1 MDPNLNLQLVSFLV
15 LCLAVNGVTGYATV
29 TGSVFC
35 DQCKDG
41 ERSLFDFPVSG
52 IKVSV
57 TCSDENGQVYMSR
70 EETTNWLGGYVM
82 RFDGTPDLSN
92 CYAQVSDNGAQQQ
105 GSKSSCSIASGPA
118 QKLKLMFSF
127 FGFETFAADV
137 LLTQPVQPLSYCP
150 KPPPAPVT
158 SPPQVPVI
166 PPPRQAPPPPEVKLP
181 PSPPK
186 PQVPVLPPPQSPVMT
201 PPPAASPPQFKL
213 PPLPPIPPV
222 PFVEPSACSHQLWI
236 RPEYR
241 CYWRVIGPDTK
252 VAVAFGLIAGRRYG
266 TDMTVREALDGRGE
280 AYKTLLREATTAL
293 LNSYNSLGFPYNSIA
308 VITHTN
314 MALLGNS
321 QHDVL
326 MTAIRFIKA
335 NSGTCKFTVCK

>member
-1 MDPNLNLQLVSFLV
+1 MDPHHNNLLFVAFFV
-15 LCLAVNGVTGYATV
+15 LCLAANEVTGYATV

-57 TCSDENGQVYMSR
+57 TCSDENGEVYMSR

-92 CYAQVSDNGAQQQ
+92 CYAQVSDNGAPQDP
-105 GSKSSCSIASGPA
+105 SSCSIASGPA

-127 FGFETFAADV
+127 FGIETFAADA
-137 LLTQPVQPLSYCP
+137 LLAQPLQPRSFCP
-150 KPPPAPVT
+150 KPPAAPVMP
-158 SPPQVPVI
+158 PPQVPVM
-166 PPPRQAPPPPEVKLP
+166 PP
-181 PSPPK
+181 
-186 PQVPVLPPPQSPVMT
+186 PQVPVKPPPKVPVIS
-201 PPPAASPPQFKL
+201 PPPVTSPPQFKL
-213 PPLPPIPPV
+213 PPLPPM
-222 PFVEPSACSHQLWI
+222 PFVEPSACSHQLWMK
-236 RPEYR
+236 PEYR
-241 CYWRVIGPDTK
+241 CYWRAIGPDTK
-252 VAVAFGLIAGRRYG
+252 VAVAFGLVAGRRYG

-308 VITHTN
+308 VITYTN
-314 MALLGNS
+314 LALLGNS
-321 QHDVL
+321 EHDVL

-335 NSGTCKFTVCK
+335 NSGTCRFTVCN

>member
-1 MDPNLNLQLVSFLV
+1 MDSNHSILFVAFLI
-15 LCLAVNGVTGYATV
+15 LCLTVNGVTGYATV
-29 TGSVFC
+29 TGTVFC

-41 ERSLFDFPVSG
+41 EKSLFDFPVSG

-57 TCSDENGQVYMSR
+57 TCLDENGQVYMSR

-92 CYAQVSDNGAQQQ
+92 CYAQVSDNGAQQ
-105 GSKSSCSIASGPA
+105 GSSSSCSIASGPA
-118 QKLKLMFSF
+118 QKLKLLFSF
-127 FGFETFAADV
+127 FGIETFIVDA
-137 LLTQPVQPLSYCP
+137 LLAQPVQPMSSCP
-150 KPPPAPVT
+150 KPPPAPVM
-158 SPPQVPVI
+158 
-166 PPPRQAPPPPEVKLP
+166 
-181 PSPPK
+181 
-186 PQVPVLPPPQSPVMT
+186 PPPQAP
-201 PPPAASPPQFKL
+201 L

-222 PFVEPSACSHQLWI
+222 PFVEPSACCHKLWI

-241 CYWRVIGPDTK
+241 CYWKVIGPDTK
-252 VAVAFGLIAGRRYG
+252 VAVAFGLVAGRRYG
-266 TDMTVREALDGRGE
+266 TDMTVGEALKGRGE

-293 LNSYNSLGFPYNSIA
+293 LNSYNSLGFPYNSVA
-308 VITHTN
+308 VITYTN

-335 NSGTCKFTVCK
+335 NSGTCKFTDCK

>member
-1 MDPNLNLQLVSFLV
+1 MDSNHTILFVAFLI
-15 LCLAVNGVTGYATV
+15 LCLTVNGVTGYATV
-29 TGSVFC
+29 TGTVFC

-41 ERSLFDFPVSG
+41 EKSLFDFPVSG

-57 TCSDENGQVYMSR
+57 TCLDENGQVYMSR

-92 CYAQVSDNGAQQQ
+92 CYAQVSDNGAQQ
-105 GSKSSCSIASGPA
+105 GSSSSCSIASGPA
-118 QKLKLMFSF
+118 QKLKLLFSF
-127 FGFETFAADV
+127 FGIETFVVDA
-137 LLTQPVQPLSYCP
+137 LLAQPVQPMSSCP
-150 KPPPAPVT
+150 KPPPAPVM
-158 SPPQVPVI
+158 
-166 PPPRQAPPPPEVKLP
+166 
-181 PSPPK
+181 
-186 PQVPVLPPPQSPVMT
+186 PPPQ
-201 PPPAASPPQFKL
+201 L

-222 PFVEPSACSHQLWI
+222 PFVEPSACCHKLWI

-241 CYWRVIGPDTK
+241 CYWKVIGPDTK
-252 VAVAFGLIAGRRYG
+252 VAVAFGLVAGRRYG
-266 TDMTVREALDGRGE
+266 TDMTVGEALKGRGE

-293 LNSYNSLGFPYNSIA
+293 LNSYNSLGFPYNSVA
-308 VITHTN
+308 VTTYTN

-335 NSGTCKFTVCK
+335 NSGTCKFTDCK

>member
-1 MDPNLNLQLVSFLV
+1 
-15 LCLAVNGVTGYATV
+15 
-29 TGSVFC
+29 
-35 DQCKDG
+35 
-41 ERSLFDFPVSG
+41 
-52 IKVSV
+52 
-57 TCSDENGQVYMSR
+57 MSR

-105 GSKSSCSIASGPA
+105 GSSSSCSVASGPA
-118 QKLKLMFSF
+118 QKLKLLFSF

-137 LLTQPVQPLSYCP
+137 LLTQPVQPMSYCP
-150 KPPPAPVT
+150 KPPPAPVM
-158 SPPQVPVI
+158 SPPH
-166 PPPRQAPPPPEVKLP
+166 QAPPPPEVKLP

-186 PQVPVLPPPQSPVMT
+186 PQVPVLPPPQAPVT
-201 PPPAASPPQFKL
+201 SPPPATSPPHLF
-213 PPLPPIPPV
+213 PPV
-222 PFVEPSACSHQLWI
+222 SFSLIYFLLINSVLHTSLTFGLCDLYRLWI

-314 MALLGNS
+314 LALLGNS